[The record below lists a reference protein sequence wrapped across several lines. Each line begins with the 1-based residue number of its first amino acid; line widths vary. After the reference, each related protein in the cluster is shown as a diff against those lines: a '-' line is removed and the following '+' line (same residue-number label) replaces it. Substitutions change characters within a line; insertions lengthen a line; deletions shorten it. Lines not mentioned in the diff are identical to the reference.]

1 MIFATLLRIMA
12 GSKQP
17 FDTVGSNSKMIL
29 SSFPFLF
36 FFPLLPYFLSR
47 TFSNS
52 LFSHL
57 YTYIYTS
64 FLSLSLSLPTL
75 AELFSLFIFSHFSL
89 SHSPSLFG
97 QPTPAT
103 AGTAIY
109 TRPADSEAVRRN
121 KSRLLYKCC
130 QQNRN
135 IAFAYQLFAV
145 QFTRAGGGR
154 QETGGFRERWRP
166 GGKGFWAG
174 WELTI
179 HVGRG
184 GGVHSLLVHVAN
196 KLATA
201 ASLLRPF
208 ATSCL
213 PSRNGR
219 LPFALP
225 PVLLLAQSKYF
236 HPYILKMSRGR
247 FMGSRWGSGT
257 GATLPTSRGTPSG
270 YKLILFFSRRGGY
283 LLGYI
288 APLPR
293 RGRGAANEEDQS
305 HRRVVLVRFRFDFQR
320 NEIYLLSFVYLELL
334 LAKA

>member
-36 FFPLLPYFLSR
+36 FFPLLPYFSFPEPSR
-47 TFSNS
+47 TPYSRIYI
-52 LFSHL
+52 H
-57 YTYIYTS
+57 TYIPRS

-89 SHSPSLFG
+89 PHSPSLFG

-184 GGVHSLLVHVAN
+184 GGAQ
-196 KLATA
+196 
-201 ASLLRPF
+201 F
-208 ATSCL
+208 ARARC
-213 PSRNGR
+213 
-219 LPFALP
+219 
-225 PVLLLAQSKYF
+225 K
-236 HPYILKMSRGR
+236 
-247 FMGSRWGSGT
+247 
-257 GATLPTSRGTPSG
+257 
-270 YKLILFFSRRGGY
+270 
-283 LLGYI
+283 
-288 APLPR
+288 
-293 RGRGAANEEDQS
+293 
-305 HRRVVLVRFRFDFQR
+305 
-320 NEIYLLSFVYLELL
+320 
-334 LAKA
+334 

>member
-36 FFPLLPYFLSR
+36 FFPSFPIFPFQNLLELPILAF
-47 TFSNS
+47 
-52 LFSHL
+52 
-57 YTYIYTS
+57 IYTHIYLVP
-64 FLSLSLSLPTL
+64 FSLSLPTL

-154 QETGGFRERWRP
+154 QETGGFGN
-166 GGKGFWAG
+166 GGDP
-174 WELTI
+174 E
-179 HVGRG
+179 GRVFGRDGSLQYTLG
-184 GGVHSLLVHVAN
+184 GEGGCTVCSCTLQINSPPRHLYYDLSQLPASLLE
-196 KLATA
+196 TA
-201 ASLLRPF
+201 ASPLRCHPF
-208 ATSCL
+208 CFLHNPNIS
-213 PSRNGR
+213 
-219 LPFALP
+219 
-225 PVLLLAQSKYF
+225 
-236 HPYILKMSRGR
+236 ILI
-247 FMGSRWGSGT
+247 F
-257 GATLPTSRGTPSG
+257 
-270 YKLILFFSRRGGY
+270 
-283 LLGYI
+283 
-288 APLPR
+288 
-293 RGRGAANEEDQS
+293 
-305 HRRVVLVRFRFDFQR
+305 
-320 NEIYLLSFVYLELL
+320 
-334 LAKA
+334 

>member
-166 GGKGFWAG
+166 EGKGREAF
-174 WELTI
+174 L
-179 HVGRG
+179 G
-184 GGVHSLLVHVAN
+184 GMGAYNTRWGEGGCTVCSCTLQINSPPRHLYYDLSQLPASLLE
-196 KLATA
+196 TA
-201 ASLLRPF
+201 ASPLRCHPF
-208 ATSCL
+208 CFL
-213 PSRNGR
+213 HNPNI
-219 LPFALP
+219 F
-225 PVLLLAQSKYF
+225 
-236 HPYILKMSRGR
+236 ILI
-247 FMGSRWGSGT
+247 F
-257 GATLPTSRGTPSG
+257 
-270 YKLILFFSRRGGY
+270 
-283 LLGYI
+283 
-288 APLPR
+288 
-293 RGRGAANEEDQS
+293 
-305 HRRVVLVRFRFDFQR
+305 
-320 NEIYLLSFVYLELL
+320 
-334 LAKA
+334 

>member
-1 MIFATLLRIMA
+1 M
-12 GSKQP
+12 
-17 FDTVGSNSKMIL
+17 
-29 SSFPFLF
+29 
-36 FFPLLPYFLSR
+36 
-47 TFSNS
+47 
-52 LFSHL
+52 
-57 YTYIYTS
+57 
-64 FLSLSLSLPTL
+64 
-75 AELFSLFIFSHFSL
+75 
-89 SHSPSLFG
+89 
-97 QPTPAT
+97 
-103 AGTAIY
+103 
-109 TRPADSEAVRRN
+109 
-121 KSRLLYKCC
+121 
-130 QQNRN
+130 
-135 IAFAYQLFAV
+135 
-145 QFTRAGGGR
+145 
-154 QETGGFRERWRP
+154 
-166 GGKGFWAG
+166 
-174 WELTI
+174 
-179 HVGRG
+179 
-184 GGVHSLLVHVAN
+184 HSLLVHVAN

-208 ATSCL
+208 ATSCLLL

-293 RGRGAANEEDQS
+293 RGREAANEEDQS
-305 HRRVVLVRFRFDFQR
+305 HRRVVPSLVRFRFDFQR